1 MRFWHLGRDLQGF
14 VSLYDEAMVSFC
26 ERCDF
31 GRAYKP
37 IIRSTILPAIRL
49 EEGFS
54 IMVNVVEFP
63 HVAPFE
69 KSKEISHTES
79 SPHLGCCSF
88 LFQYWWY
95 LKKLWHVTPCKF
107 HLIVQ

>member
-1 MRFWHLGRDLQGF
+1 MMM
-14 VSLYDEAMVSFC
+14 SAPAEAVVSFC

-31 GRAYKP
+31 GRAYKL

-54 IMVNVVEFP
+54 TMVNVVEFP

-69 KSKEISHTES
+69 KTKEISHTES

-95 LKKLWHVTPCKF
+95 LRKLWHVTPFKF
-107 HLIVQ
+107 QLIVQ

>member
-1 MRFWHLGRDLQGF
+1 MRG
-14 VSLYDEAMVSFC
+14 
-26 ERCDF
+26 DF
-31 GRAYKP
+31 GRAYNP

-49 EEGFS
+49 EEDFS
-54 IMVNVVEFP
+54 TMVNVVEFP

-69 KSKEISHTES
+69 KAKEISHTES

-107 HLIVQ
+107 HLVVQ